1 MGKCIAPNKNLYICN
16 KFKDMEITDEI
27 IDHIA
32 NLSKLEFNN
41 EEKANIRQDMNKIIN
56 FMSKLSEVDTEG
68 LDPLI
73 FMSHEINRLREDQS
87 KVTVS
92 KGDALKNAAK
102 HDSDYF
108 RIPKVLHGN

>member
-1 MGKCIAPNKNLYICN
+1 
-16 KFKDMEITDEI
+16 MEISDEI

-32 NLSKLEFNN
+32 NLSKLEFNQ

-68 LDPLI
+68 VEPLM
-73 FMSHEINRLREDQS
+73 FMSHEINRLREDVPVVS
-87 KVTVS
+87 VS
-92 KGDALKNAAK
+92 KEEALKNAAR